1 MKLKKRLHLSTCQTV
16 AMLLTALTI
25 AFLVFSACSDEDKG
39 SSAGETST
47 STKSSSSDSKYDSLK
62 GEVRIDGSST
72 VFPISEAVAE
82 EFSKVSRVRVN
93 VAFSGTGGGFEK
105 FCRGETHISDAS
117 RAMKDK
123 EVVACAEKGINDVI
137 ELEVAIDALTVM
149 INPENTW
156 AQCMTV
162 KELNYAFRAGGAKK
176 WSDIR
181 SDWPNKDIV
190 AFYPG
195 VDSGTFDY
203 FNEII
208 IEKFE
213 KEKEHTHRADGTP
226 SEDDNVLALGI
237 ASDPYAI
244 GYFGFAY
251 YVGAGSELTAVQIDN
266 GDGRI
271 EPTFENALSGMY
283 TPLSRPLYI
292 YTRASLLDNPAVYG
306 FLEYYLNN
314 LGELVPDVGYITM
327 PKDREAI
334 MISRLTERIVTHG
347 SE

>member
-1 MKLKKRLHLSTCQTV
+1 MKFKKSAHFLMQRSFVMLMTTLTVVVLLFFACGDTSDGEAALS
-16 AMLLTALTI
+16 
-25 AFLVFSACSDEDKG
+25 
-39 SSAGETST
+39 ST
-47 STKSSSSDSKYDSLK
+47 NNDSSDDAKYASLK

-82 EFSKVSRVRVN
+82 EFSKVSKVRVN

-226 SEDDNVLALGI
+226 SEDDNVLTLGI
-237 ASDPYAI
+237 GSDPHAI

-251 YVGAGSELTAVQIDN
+251 YVGAGNELTAVQIDN
-266 GDGRI
+266 GDGCI
-271 EPTFENALSGMY
+271 EPTFENALSGTY

-334 MISRLTERIVTHG
+334 MVSRLTERIVTHG
-347 SE
+347 SEQ

>member
-1 MKLKKRLHLSTCQTV
+1 MKFKKSAHFRMQRSFV
-16 AMLLTALTI
+16 MLTTILTI
-25 AFLVFSACSDEDKG
+25 VVLLFFACGDTSDGEVAL
-39 SSAGETST
+39 SSTNSD
-47 STKSSSSDSKYDSLK
+47 SSDDAKYASLK

-82 EFSKVSRVRVN
+82 EFSKVSKVRVN

-208 IEKFE
+208 IEEFE

-244 GYFGFAY
+244 GYFGF
-251 YVGAGSELTAVQIDN
+251 DN
-266 GDGRI
+266 GDGCI
-271 EPTFENALSGMY
+271 EPTFENALSGTY

-334 MISRLTERIVTHG
+334 MVSRLTERIVTHG
-347 SE
+347 SEQ

>member
-1 MKLKKRLHLSTCQTV
+1 MKFKKRAHFLMQRSFV
-16 AMLLTALTI
+16 MLTTTLTI
-25 AFLVFSACSDEDKG
+25 VVLLFFACGDTSDGEAAL
-39 SSAGETST
+39 SSTNND
-47 STKSSSSDSKYDSLK
+47 SSDDAKYASLK

-82 EFSKVSRVRVN
+82 EFSKVSKVRVN

-105 FCRGETHISDAS
+105 FCRGETQISDAS
-117 RAMKDK
+117 RPMKDK

-203 FNEII
+203 FNETI

-237 ASDPYAI
+237 GSDPHAI

-251 YVGAGSELTAVQIDN
+251 YLGAGDELTAVQIDN
-266 GDGRI
+266 GDGCI
-271 EPTFENALSGMY
+271 EPTFENALSGTY

-334 MISRLTERIVTHG
+334 MVSRLTERIVTHG
-347 SE
+347 SEQ